1 MLTFFTECTE
11 DTLRDLNP
19 DVSDGAIKEVF
30 QLTLQGYDARRDR
43 GNDEVREDDDGLYVG
58 TSVYTNTYGADAN
71 AYNLA
76 TTNEAAAHDDLED
89 YETYTFRGELCVL
102 ICTPEG
108 VILEDALDA
117 AREIREALEDSPTLD
132 EEAYCNACHE
142 DAVEGLSDAISD
154 IVRDLDAELVQDLED
169 AGLDADDV
177 LDAAISEGLVE
188 WYEEECWPRID
199 PQEAQ
204 EALTTALQVAT
215 QEAFQA
221 ARDDRTIDMD
231 FA

>member
-30 QLTLQGYDARRDR
+30 QLTLQGY
-43 GNDEVREDDDGLYVG
+43 NEVREDDDGLYVG
-58 TSVYTNTYGADAN
+58 TDVHTNTYGADAN
-71 AYNLA
+71 THNLIA
-76 TTNEAAAHDDLED
+76 SNVNAAHDDLEGYD
-89 YETYTFRGELCVL
+89 TYTFRGELCVL
-102 ICTPEG
+102 VCTPEG
-108 VILEDALDA
+108 EILENALDA
-117 AREIREALEDSPTLD
+117 AREIREALENYPLLD
-132 EEAYCNACHE
+132 EEAYSNACHE
-142 DAVEGLSDAISD
+142 DAVEGLHCAVRD
-154 IVRDLDAELVQDLED
+154 IVRDLDTELVQDLED

-188 WYEEECWPRID
+188 WYEEECWPVID

-204 EALTTALQVAT
+204 EALADALQVAT
-215 QEAFQA
+215 REAFQA
-221 ARDDRTIDMD
+221 VRDDRTIDMD